1 MAVQYIFEIQSYSAW
16 IDLVSDDGN
25 PATILQLFT
34 TPDSSG
40 NAHLIYVSFIDPSN
54 GPPSFFGNANGTA
67 PSDYFIIISAA
78 LANEGIA
85 TSIIALLARPG
96 PKTAAIITDNAIP
109 SSGDFNVA
117 ILDFYIGTQGVSVQ
131 LERPQLEKLPKR
143 IRKLVG
149 SAVSR

>member
-34 TPDSSG
+34 APDSSG

-67 PSDYFIIISAA
+67 PSDYFITISAA

-85 TSIIALLARPG
+85 TQYHCPVSSTRTENCSYNYRQRYPVVGRFQRCDPRFLYWYPG
-96 PKTAAIITDNAIP
+96 RLGAT
-109 SSGDFNVA
+109 
-117 ILDFYIGTQGVSVQ
+117 
-131 LERPQLEKLPKR
+131 
-143 IRKLVG
+143 
-149 SAVSR
+149 

>member
-1 MAVQYIFEIQSYSAW
+1 MAVQYIFQIQSYSAW

-34 TPDSSG
+34 APDSSG

-54 GPPSFFGNANGTA
+54 GPPSFFGDANGTA
-67 PSDYFIIISAA
+67 PSDYFFYVSAA

-85 TSIIALLARPG
+85 TSVIALLAGPG
-96 PKTAAIITDNAIP
+96 PKIAGIITDNAIP
-109 SSGDFNVA
+109 SSGYFEVT
-117 ILDFYIGTQGVSVQ
+117 ILDFYILIQGVSVQ
-131 LERPQLEKLPKR
+131 LERAHLEKLPKR